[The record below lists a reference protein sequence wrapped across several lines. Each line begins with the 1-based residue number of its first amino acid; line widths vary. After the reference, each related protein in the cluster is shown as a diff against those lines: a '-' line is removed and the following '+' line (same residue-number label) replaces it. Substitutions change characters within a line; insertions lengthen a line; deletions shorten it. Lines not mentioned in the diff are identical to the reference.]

1 MALWGGAGVAA
12 VCVAAL
18 GLGGC
23 STAGYYAQAARG
35 HLDLLAR
42 ARPVPELLADG
53 STPAALRSQLELSQR
68 IRDFAVTELH
78 LPDNRS
84 YRSYTDLG
92 RSAAVW
98 NVVATPE
105 LSLKLKTWCFPV
117 VGCIGYRGYYDR
129 AAADA
134 LAAQLQA
141 EGWEAVVYGVPAY
154 STLGWSELVGGDP
167 LLNTFIGWPEG
178 ELARMVF
185 HELSHQV
192 AYADDDTAFNESFAT
207 AVERIGSE
215 RWLNEHA
222 APGAREAYAAQ
233 GQRRADFRALTQAAR
248 ADLQAL
254 YASAASDADKRV
266 AKAERLARLRADYEA
281 IKRERW
287 GGFTGYDAWF
297 ARAGN
302 PSLAVQGAYNDLVP
316 QFLRLYERQG
326 RSFPRFYDEVRRL
339 AALPMAERRAAL
351 QAEP

>member
-1 MALWGGAGVAA
+1 MATWGLAGVAA
-12 VCVAAL
+12 ACVVAA

-42 ARPVPELLADG
+42 AKPVSELLADG
-53 STPAALRSQLELSQR
+53 GTPADLRARLALSQR
-68 IRDFAVTELH
+68 IRDFAVSELH

-84 YRSYTDLG
+84 YRSYSDLG

-141 EGWEAVVYGVPAY
+141 EGWEATVYGVPAY
-154 STLGWSELVGGDP
+154 STLGWSEIVGGDP

-185 HELSHQV
+185 HELAHQV

-207 AVERIGSE
+207 AVERLGSE
-215 RWLNEHA
+215 RWLAEQA
-222 APGAREAYAAQ
+222 GPGAREAYAAQ
-233 GQRRADFRALTQAAR
+233 GQRRADFRTLTQAAR

-254 YASAASDADKRV
+254 YASTASDEDKRA
-266 AKAERLARLRADYEA
+266 AKAARLARLRADYEVV
-281 IKRERW
+281 KRERW

>member
-1 MALWGGAGVAA
+1 MAFWGGAGVAA
-12 VCVAAL
+12 LCVAAL

-53 STPAALRSQLELSQR
+53 STPEALRRQLALSQR
-68 IRDFAVTELH
+68 IRDFAVAELH

-92 RSAAVW
+92 RTAAVW

-141 EGWEAVVYGVPAY
+141 EGWEATVYGVPAY
-154 STLGWSELVGGDP
+154 STLGWSEWLGGDP

-185 HELSHQV
+185 HELAHQV

-254 YASAASDADKRV
+254 YASTASDADKRA
-266 AKAERLARLRADYEA
+266 AKAERLARLRADYEV